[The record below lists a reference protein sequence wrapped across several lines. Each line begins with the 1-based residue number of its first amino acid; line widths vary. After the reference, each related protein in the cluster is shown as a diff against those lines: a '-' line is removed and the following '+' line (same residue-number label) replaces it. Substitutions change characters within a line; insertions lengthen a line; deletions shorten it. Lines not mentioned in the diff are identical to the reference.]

1 MAVTLFALFTF
12 LSLLWG
18 LARSSTYLGSP
29 SFVRKFAHDNDGYYP
44 FVLGLPDDD
53 IIFAY

>member
-12 LSLLWG
+12 LFLLWG
-18 LARSSTYLGSP
+18 LARSSSYLGSP
-29 SFVRKFAHDNDGYYP
+29 SFVPKFAHDNDGYYP